1 MYLQPSRRPRFA
13 GWWPRPNPGRRL
25 RPNRPPRAEASAPR
39 GWIRSRAQRRRPRR
53 PRGQPAVSAA
63 QNRPGESMGCGAYKE
78 LILRFSKLEDAGSGF
93 RSGLPGSPAS
103 AQRHSRTTSPKAM
116 RRWTFVI
123 LILTSSP
130 IFVPGTKTTKFAI
143 RASPSPSRPISSIL
157 ASYTFPSSTGTFEGR
172 KPDPEYDIHDSMRRP
187 SVTATLRIG
196 CTVYNDIGVGPRS
209 DPWTSRLAQRVQVF
223 LDIRGSG
230 EPQAQDQTDDPD
242 DQHDESDR
250 GHEPVPRA
258 KGIEGGEFADADPE
272 LVMEPRSQCNPGA
285 AEEDQE
291 DARVEEELL
300 AETGLPLAPFVI
312 VGFVG
317 CHGRGC
323 SDGRP
328 GRSFGLEEF
337 PALGTLRRIDRNNRL
352 AGRALRDET
361 LRRGHG

>member
-1 MYLQPSRRPRFA
+1 
-13 GWWPRPNPGRRL
+13 
-25 RPNRPPRAEASAPR
+25 
-39 GWIRSRAQRRRPRR
+39 
-53 PRGQPAVSAA
+53 
-63 QNRPGESMGCGAYKE
+63 
-78 LILRFSKLEDAGSGF
+78 
-93 RSGLPGSPAS
+93 
-103 AQRHSRTTSPKAM
+103 M

-187 SVTATLRIG
+187 SATATFRIG

-250 GHEPVPRA
+250 GHEPVPRT
-258 KGIEGGEFADADPE
+258 KGIEGGEFADANPE

-317 CHGRGC
+317 CQGHVDLPAQVPPFRGHRCAGFVAAVPVLHLVHLDVAARDRDHQGVAHVRRGLGGDLVLEDGRVRRLGHPPEDQIVCPPARDPGAFRFHRGFLATRDFRRRTNGRGRTIKGFL
-323 SDGRP
+323 DGSR
-328 GRSFGLEEF
+328 F
-337 PALGTLRRIDRNNRL
+337 
-352 AGRALRDET
+352 
-361 LRRGHG
+361 